1 MSKIIT
7 LLSIVILFLLCT
19 TGYAQQ
25 DNIPLSN
32 PVYEYLKAMSVKQII
47 GSIDDDDP
55 NLSREEVVN
64 FLYTIDE
71 KSNELSKV
79 ERKLLDKYK
88 IEFISYE
95 RTPENTTQFF
105 DGPGKLSKRIGDAF
119 SDKKKFLYLYD
130 KDDNNL
136 TIDLF
141 GNLIAAKEF
150 KPYSDTS
157 SYLFDGGFRF
167 YGTVFGHLGYNLMF
181 QKGGIAK
188 SPTLATLVDP
198 RLKNDFKFLEN
209 QENIQSY
216 DYNGGYLRYKT
227 SPMEGMDIS
236 AQIGREQLKFGFGY
250 GERLALSGNGPDMD
264 FLKFNFKYGIINF
277 TSITASTVG
286 EFHRNLDSNYSKF
299 WAANMLKLSW
309 PGLFDI
315 GMGDIVVYSRPLEI
329 GYLNPLIFYKF
340 VEHSLQDRDNGLI
353 FFDFQSHF
361 LKNVQFQ
368 ANFFMDENFISN
380 LADLDRYSNK
390 VAYQL
395 GTYLYEPA
403 NIRNLS
409 LIFEYTKIRPFV
421 YTHVNPKNTYTSY
434 TEILGN
440 SIGPNADE
448 LRLNAIYNFTDR
460 LQLNLLFRKIRKGN
474 NIYDANGNLVKN
486 VGGNVF
492 QAYRIGVDPDDMF
505 FLDGERVNTNVYQMD
520 LKYEPLTGYNFHL
533 VYNYSGMSNITKG
546 TFSDLSYAY
555 LRLNIEY

>member
-1 MSKIIT
+1 
-7 LLSIVILFLLCT
+7 
-19 TGYAQQ
+19 
-25 DNIPLSN
+25 
-32 PVYEYLKAMSVKQII
+32 MSVKQVI
-47 GSIDDDDP
+47 GTINDDDP
-55 NLSREEVVN
+55 NLSRQNVRD
-64 FLYTIDE
+64 FLYEIDS
-71 KSNELSKV
+71 KSDELSSV
-79 ERKLLDKYK
+79 EKKLLAKYK
-88 IEFISYE
+88 LEFLPEE
-95 RTPENTTQFF
+95 RTPENTTQLL
-105 DGPGKLSKRIGDAF
+105 DGDGNFGHRIRDAF
-119 SDKKKFLYLYD
+119 SDKKKYIYTYE
-130 KDDNNL
+130 KGENNL
-136 TIDLF
+136 YVDLF
-141 GNLIAAKEF
+141 GNLVFAKES
-150 KPYSDTS
+150 KPYSDTTA
-157 SYLFDGGFRF
+157 YLFDGGFRF
-167 YGTVFGHLGYNLMF
+167 QGTVFGHLGYNLMF

-264 FLKFNFKYGIINF
+264 FIKFNFKYGIINF

-286 EFHRNLDSNYSKF
+286 EFHHNIDSNYSKY

-315 GMGDIVVYSRPLEI
+315 GMGDIVVYSRPLDI

-340 VEHSLQDRDNGLI
+340 VEHSLQDRDNGAI

-361 LKNVQFQ
+361 LKNIQFQ

-380 LADLDRYSNK
+380 LSDLDKYSNK
-390 VAYQL
+390 IGYQL

-409 LIFEYTKIRPFV
+409 LILEYTKIRPFV
-421 YTHVNPKNTYTSY
+421 YTHENPKNTYTSY

-440 SIGPNADE
+440 SIGPNADQISV
-448 LRLNAIYNFTDR
+448 NAIYNFTDR
-460 LQLNLLFRKIRKGN
+460 VQLNLLYKRIRKGN

-486 VGGNVF
+486 VGGSVF
-492 QAYRIGVDPDDMF
+492 QKYRYGVDPDDMF

-520 LKYEPLTGYNFHL
+520 LKYEPIIGFNFHL
-533 VYNYSGMSNITKG
+533 VYNYSGMSNITKN
-546 TFSDLSYAY
+546 TFADLSYGY

>member
-1 MSKIIT
+1 
-7 LLSIVILFLLCT
+7 
-19 TGYAQQ
+19 
-25 DNIPLSN
+25 
-32 PVYEYLKAMSVKQII
+32 MSVKQII
-47 GSIDDDDP
+47 GSIDDDSP
-55 NLSREEVVN
+55 NLSRERITN
-64 FLYTIDE
+64 FLYQIEE
-71 KSNELSKV
+71 KSNELSSV
-79 ERKLLDKYK
+79 EKKLLKKYK
-88 IEFISYE
+88 IEFISEE

-105 DGPGKLSKRIGDAF
+105 DGPGKLSQRIGDAF

-130 KDDNNL
+130 KDNNNL
-136 TIDLF
+136 QIDLF
-141 GNLIAAKEF
+141 GNLIAAREF

-167 YGTVFGHLGYNLMF
+167 YGTVFKHLGYNLMF

-216 DYNGGYLRYKT
+216 DYNGGYLRYKA

-286 EFHRNLDSNYSKF
+286 EFHRTIDSNYSKF

-368 ANFFMDENFISN
+368 ANFFMDENFIGNLSN
-380 LADLDRYSNK
+380 LDKYSNK
-390 VAYQL
+390 IAYQL
-395 GTYLYEPA
+395 GTYVYEPA

-409 LIFEYTKIRPFV
+409 LILEYTKIRPFV

-434 TEILGN
+434 TEILGS

-460 LQLNLLFRKIRKGN
+460 LQLNFLFRKIREGN
-474 NIYDANGNLVKN
+474 NIYDANGVLIKN
-486 VGGNVF
+486 VGGDVF
-492 QAYRIGVDPDDMF
+492 QAYRYGVDPDDMF

-533 VYNYSGMSNITKG
+533 VYNYSGVSNITKG
-546 TFSDLSYAY
+546 TFSDLSYGY